1 MPAILSLPIP
11 AALTSLPP
19 VTRTLTALLILFSTL
34 VVLFQPDVQNV
45 LKGQGYAG
53 MAVGEV
59 DWVVL
64 VPGRVMWFPWTL
76 VTSTFVERNFV
87 EVSTRHGLRGGLGG
101 AMGWV

>member
-87 EVSTRHGLRGGLGG
+87 EVSTRHDLRGGLGE
-101 AMGWV
+101 AMGRV